1 MKKPLLITLLL
12 VFPFIGFS
20 QTATKPITG
29 FLGIKFGSSKLAVIE
44 AMKAKGAVLDKKHT
58 SADNLAFN
66 NVKLG
71 LRKADAFLVR
81 FVNNKAF
88 EADYIFDPGLEAKAI
103 PEYDD
108 LCADITKVYGEGQV
122 TKDYTSPYAEGDGN
136 TLLGLS
142 SGKIDFHTDW
152 FDANNNSVEASITT
166 DMTVQLE
173 YQDKVLTDE
182 AIAHQDAKQKNDF

>member
-1 MKKPLLITLLL
+1 MKKILLIALLL
-12 VFPFIGFS
+12 TVPFIGFS
-20 QTATKPITG
+20 QTTTKPITG
-29 FLGIKFGSSKLAVIE
+29 FLGIKFGSSKLAVIA

-58 SADNLAFN
+58 SADGLAFN

-71 LRKADAFLVR
+71 LRTADAFLVR

-88 EADYIFDPGLEAKAI
+88 EADYIFHPELEAKVI

-108 LCADITKVYGEGQV
+108 LVADIVKVYGDGQV

-142 SGKIDFHTDW
+142 AGKIDFHTVW
-152 FDANNNSVEASITT
+152 FDASENEVSVTITT
-166 DMTVQLE
+166 DMSVQLQ
-173 YQDKVLTDE
+173 YQSDALTKE
-182 AIAHQDAKQKNDF
+182 AVAHQDAKQKGDF